1 MNEPT
6 RAATSEAAPIGSRD
20 AQRLWQ
26 QLARQFD
33 QQQAAA
39 TLSDCAPNWAVT
51 DQATESAAA
60 RLSDCSDC
68 SSSGGAQ

>member
-1 MNEPT
+1 MLRQQAINEPT
-6 RAATSEAAPIGSRD
+6 RAATSEAAPIGRRD

-33 QQQAAA
+33 PQQAVV

-51 DQATESAAA
+51 DHATESDAE
-60 RLSDCSDC
+60 
-68 SSSGGAQ
+68 